1 MRERHASL
9 VVITADGDTGEATS
23 CSRSW
28 VIPEEEADDLA
39 EAITR
44 IYGPP
49 ADEGITTIG
58 RLAEH
63 AKSRPVTHFRPP
75 EASG

>member
-1 MRERHASL
+1 
-9 VVITADGDTGEATS
+9 
-23 CSRSW
+23 

-63 AKSRPVTHFRPP
+63 AKSSPVTHFRPP